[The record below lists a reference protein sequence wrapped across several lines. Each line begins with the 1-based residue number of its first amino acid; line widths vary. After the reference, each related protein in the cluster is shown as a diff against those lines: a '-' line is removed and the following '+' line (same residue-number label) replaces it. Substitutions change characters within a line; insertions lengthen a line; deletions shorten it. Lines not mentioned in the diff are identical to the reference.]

1 MAHPASWLAPSDRA
15 HLVVHYFY
23 CEPARTSD
31 RPHINHRQP
40 PVNDTVTMMGYTN
53 DFLFLP
59 PFVPFPPPDIPFPG
73 QANRLS
79 QSLLHL
85 HVVGST
91 PKFTPVRIG
100 GGGSPVISD
109 LLSRFQHFKFN
120 NNNNEN
126 NDENG
131 NLEGRDQLTYILRGM
146 RLTEEQLIMNS
157 FPRWKNAERNEVVV
171 EPSFFDSLIGRK
183 EFIPDED
190 TKRKCVRCHAHYR
203 LPGDGRKRVDF
214 CIHHREPAVYSSDVK
229 IHPCCGRA
237 QGSVGCQHSD
247 FHVTDTMR
255 ESVLREFHA
264 TPAPGGPLDPRSKAP
279 EHELVD
285 PNTRYSGLT
294 SKELENTAQKLGDI
308 RALLFGLINSE
319 TLLIGH
325 ALENDLKALRIVHD
339 NVIDTSVLFSRSPNE
354 GRCFKQSLKSLALQN
369 LDMEIQTEACGHDS
383 AEDAWAAMQLV
394 LRAARFVQL

>member
-1 MAHPASWLAPSDRA
+1 
-15 HLVVHYFY
+15 
-23 CEPARTSD
+23 
-31 RPHINHRQP
+31 
-40 PVNDTVTMMGYTN
+40 MMGYTN

-264 TPAPGGPLDPRSKAP
+264 TPAPGGPLDPRSKAFYALDCEFVYTTVGKEAARMTVVDGCGKEVIDCVFQP